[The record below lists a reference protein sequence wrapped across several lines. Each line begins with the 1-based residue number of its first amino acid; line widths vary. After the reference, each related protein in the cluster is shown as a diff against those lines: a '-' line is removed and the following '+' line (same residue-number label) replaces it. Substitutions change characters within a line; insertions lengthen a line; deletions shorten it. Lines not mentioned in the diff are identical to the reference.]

1 MIILEQDLGIGLPFV
16 KGQNIPVKN
25 CWHFFTDGNAI
36 DILFQGKPDFR
47 DAMNRIGVVI
57 KDYEVIILAFVLMD
71 THIHF
76 ILYVEFEQ
84 CNRFIHEYLRRTSIN
99 IAQNHKE
106 RKKLKY
112 LPLSH
117 QSVDNDLYL
126 KTVISYVLRNPV
138 IGGLSYLPQDYPWS
152 SGPLYFR
159 PEGYPFCKEWT
170 GTDMSFSL
178 QELGSRE
185 QRILLKTRHPL
196 SSEAMMSMGM
206 IYPGNYVA
214 VDLVEKLFRTHRSF
228 FFFLGHSKEEDIE
241 SREGRLSYLTIPI
254 QEMRQHKT
262 EVCRELFGVENIKTL
277 NPVQRL
283 RLAKTLRVR
292 YNCSVKQIVRICG
305 LVYEEVKG
313 DLR

>member
-1 MIILEQDLGIGLPFV
+1 MKILEQDLGIGLPFV

-36 DILFQGKPDFR
+36 DILFQGRTDFR

-71 THIHF
+71 THVHF
-76 ILYVEFEQ
+76 ILYGEFEQ
-84 CNRFIHEYLRRTSIN
+84 CNRFMHEYLRRTSIH

-126 KTVISYVLRNPV
+126 KTVICYVLRNPV

-159 PEGYPFCKEWT
+159 QEGCLCSKEWT
-170 GTDMSFSL
+170 GQSCSL
-178 QELGSRE
+178 HEVGSRE
-185 QRILLKTRHPL
+185 QRTLLKTRHPL
-196 SSEAMMSMGM
+196 SSETMMSMGL
-206 IYPGNYVA
+206 IYPGDYVA
-214 VDLVEKLFRTHRSF
+214 VDLVEKIFRTHRSF
-228 FFFLGHSKEEDIE
+228 FFFLGHTKEEDIE
-241 SREGRLSYLTIPI
+241 AREGRLSYLTIPI

-262 EVCRELFGVENIKTL
+262 EVCRELFGVETIKTL
-277 NPVQRL
+277 NPAQRL
-283 RLAKTLRVR
+283 RLARTLRAR